1 VIDPLLCVLGG
12 TFPDIQLLI
21 LNEWANHSSGAT
33 RLLHAR
39 LLGLG
44 RGISV
49 MLRGWLRLA
58 SLVLITC
65 LMAAAD
71 WPTFLGPSGN
81 GISPEKGVPQ
91 PWPKQG
97 LKKLW
102 SCDLGWGY
110 APPVVFQGRL
120 YHFDRFGDQARLTCR
135 DARTGRYLWKFEY
148 PTAYED
154 FYGYEPGPRACPVVD
169 EEHVYLHGVEGMVH
183 CLNRVDGRLVWKL
196 DTQKEY
202 HFHQNFFGVAS
213 VPVVVDDLLIVP
225 VGGSPKGRRPLDFR
239 DVRPNGTA
247 LVALEKKTG
256 KVRWCSGQEL
266 ASYTSPLV
274 VTMHGQKVIL
284 YFARGGLLVV
294 EPQQGKVLLHFPWR
308 ARIEESVNAANPV
321 VIGSRVLLS
330 ECYGPGSVL
339 IDIDTQWKPQIVW
352 SDAPKDRWD
361 RSLAAHWCTPI
372 YWNGYLYA
380 CSGRETPEADL
391 RCLDYNTGE
400 VQWIRR
406 RTGRCTLLLVDHH
419 LLCLNEFGTL
429 LVIKPNPQKYEEV
442 ARWEIPELEYPCWA
456 PPVLSDGILYLRGKG
471 RLVALEL
478 IPSKK

>member
-1 VIDPLLCVLGG
+1 
-12 TFPDIQLLI
+12 
-21 LNEWANHSSGAT
+21 
-33 RLLHAR
+33 
-39 LLGLG
+39 
-44 RGISV
+44 
-49 MLRGWLRLA
+49 
-58 SLVLITC
+58 
-65 LMAAAD
+65 
-71 WPTFLGPSGN
+71 
-81 GISPEKGVPQ
+81 
-91 PWPKQG
+91 
-97 LKKLW
+97 
-102 SCDLGWGY
+102 
-110 APPVVFQGRL
+110 
-120 YHFDRFGDQARLTCR
+120 
-135 DARTGRYLWKFEY
+135 
-148 PTAYED
+148 
-154 FYGYEPGPRACPVVD
+154 
-169 EEHVYLHGVEGMVH
+169 
-183 CLNRVDGRLVWKL
+183 
-196 DTQKEY
+196 
-202 HFHQNFFGVAS
+202 
-213 VPVVVDDLLIVP
+213 
-225 VGGSPKGRRPLDFR
+225 
-239 DVRPNGTA
+239 
-247 LVALEKKTG
+247 
-256 KVRWCSGQEL
+256 
-266 ASYTSPLV
+266 
-274 VTMHGQKVIL
+274 
-284 YFARGGLLVV
+284 
-294 EPQQGKVLLHFPWR
+294 
-308 ARIEESVNAANPV
+308 V

-339 IDIDTQWKPQIVW
+339 IDIDTQWKPQIIW